1 MEKNTQAIS
10 PKWYW
15 YGIAFISAILCG
27 INCFIIS
34 WDFMFSKT
42 PVALAFVCAFSGLLL
57 NTALYWREGAHK
69 LSHFSKGIQ
78 NQPLRILQHTYV
90 EVCSALC
97 IGCLTYQSYTNQLAI
112 WAITGP
118 ITTRIITWVMSSANA
133 IANFALFSEVPENES
148 TPSRSQITTPS
159 FATILTQLLMPFKF
173 NSKTVLAS
181 STSVFLAYTQSIA
194 YAYLNFLSVNSLM
207 LTLLPSAY
215 ATGLSI
221 GLAATLLRAEI
232 NFNQKETYTFLTKQ
246 RESIPAWWYFTLIIG
261 NGFANGWIALGD
273 LTFLPFSIQTTII
286 SVGSFVSF
294 CVMYNNAFQ
303 SSQVKAAF
311 LPETRKEQQQFIQFI
326 TLVASSICL
335 ACIAWNPWILHQ
347 SLASQCFLYT
357 NLIVFTTSLNSF
369 WPQSHTHLKT
379 RLADTHHLAEKS
391 TNMTTKNK
399 SRLTPENHN
408 HSKKPTSAN
417 TSINDPKGAS
427 NAP

>member
-1 MEKNTQAIS
+1 MEKNTPTSA

-42 PVALAFVCAFSGLLL
+42 PIALAFVCAFSGLLL

-78 NQPLRILQHTYV
+78 IQPLRVLQHTYV

-112 WAITGP
+112 WAVTGP
-118 ITTRIITWVMSSANA
+118 LATRIITWVMSSANA
-133 IANFALFSEVPENES
+133 IANFALFSEVPESES
-148 TPSRSQITTPS
+148 KPSSSQITTPR
-159 FATILTQLLMPFKF
+159 FTTMLTQLLMPFKF
-173 NSKTVLAS
+173 NSKNMLAS
-181 STSVFLAYTQSIA
+181 STSVFLAYAQSIA
-194 YAYLNFLSVNSLM
+194 YAYLNYLSVNSLM
-207 LTLLPSAY
+207 LTILPSAY

-232 NFNQKETYTFLTKQ
+232 NFNQKETYTFLTKP
-246 RESIPAWWYFTLIIG
+246 RENLPAWWYFTLIIG
-261 NGFANGWIALGD
+261 NGFANGWISLGD

-303 SSQVKAAF
+303 NSQVKAAF

-335 ACIAWNPWILHQ
+335 ACVAWNPWILHQ

-369 WPQSHTHLKT
+369 WPKKNTHLKT
-379 RLADTHHLAEKS
+379 RLANITLSEA
-391 TNMTTKNK
+391 K
-399 SRLTPENHN
+399 SRNMAAKNRSSL
-408 HSKKPTSAN
+408 PTSNNNLSKTPTTAKI
-417 TSINDPKGAS
+417 SIDDQKGAFH
-427 NAP
+427 AM